1 MQYDRMKF
9 YVGIFVSLVIV
20 SIAALFYIIMDKKGY
35 FEDYATFY
43 FKTTDASTFF
53 VGMPVNYSG
62 FQIGTIT
69 QLELTQKGDVKV
81 SFKIKESDHKWI
93 CQNSFLMLEK
103 PLIGA
108 PMVAVQTTVG
118 NPKLETGKELKFVIR
133 DDINDIIVNVQPTI
147 DELQQVIH
155 SVNTLTSKEGAL
167 QKSIENIERFT
178 AKLAGDQPLLTTATG
193 DPEATRALNT
203 SLRQSTKI
211 LDDVHSLSWEID
223 RLLKSLQEQV
233 ITPTGASMKVTNEI
247 LIDIKKK
254 LNTLDNAVAAIGAS
268 DKDLLL
274 LKKELHINLDKT
286 HQLLEKVDAIMS
298 DKSSDKVV
306 LP

>member
-1 MQYDRMKF
+1 MKF

-43 FKTTDASTFF
+43 FKTNDASTFF

-118 NPKLETGKELKFVIR
+118 NPKLEPGKELKFVIR

-155 SVNTLTSKEGAL
+155 SVNTLTAKEGAL